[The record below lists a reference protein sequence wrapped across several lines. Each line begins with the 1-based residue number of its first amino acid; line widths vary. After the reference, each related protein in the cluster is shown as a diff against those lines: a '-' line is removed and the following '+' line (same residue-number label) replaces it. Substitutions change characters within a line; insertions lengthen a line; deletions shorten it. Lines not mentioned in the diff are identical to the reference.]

1 MGSLVRASEACLD
14 GALAY
19 RTPFISG
26 KDSLNNQFTTESGET
41 IHIPPTLLISG
52 LGIVANVENAITMD
66 AKMAGNV
73 LVLVGFTDERMG
85 GSHRSILGDCE
96 NLNMQLPVVDLEMGP
111 KTARAVAACIASG
124 CVASAHDAS
133 EGGVLLA
140 AAEMA
145 FGGDLGLEIY
155 LDAAPCAK
163 NISLEERA
171 FSETPSR
178 YLLEVTP
185 SNVAALTKILGGVA
199 HAVIGQFNNTGL
211 LVAGHEK
218 ISVDVLR
225 SAWKS
230 AGDNW

>member
-1 MGSLVRASEACLD
+1 MD

-52 LGIVANVENAITMD
+52 LGIVANVERAITMD
-66 AKMAGNV
+66 AKMAGNM
-73 LVLVGFTDERMG
+73 LVLVGFTDGRMG
-85 GSHRSILGDCE
+85 GSHRSMLGDCE
-96 NLNMQLPVVDLEMGP
+96 NLNTQLPMVDLEMGP
-111 KTARAVAACIASG
+111 KTARTVAACIASG
-124 CVASAHDAS
+124 CVVSAHDAS

-145 FGGDLGLEIY
+145 FGGDLGVEIH
-155 LDAAPCAK
+155 LNAVPCVK

-178 YLLEVTP
+178 YLLEVAPNNIT
-185 SNVAALTKILGGVA
+185 ALIKLLGGVA
-199 HAVIGQFNNTGL
+199 HAIVGEFNNTGL
-211 LVAGHEK
+211 LVVGEEK
-218 ISVDVLR
+218 ISVDMLR